1 LTAKR
6 APPRMSAIALFID
19 RPEADLM
26 RKTLPLLLLMLAT
39 CLTPFSSQAS
49 GGGEGEGEGAAQPAG
64 IGYYTLDPEFITNFI
79 TTGPTLGYVR
89 VKVDIMVDNAADIE
103 ILKKHDPLLR
113 DAINTLL
120 GAQTLDDV
128 KSQEGREKTRLAC
141 KAKVEELLTKEEGR
155 KVIRDLLFTNFLYQ

>member
-1 LTAKR
+1 
-6 APPRMSAIALFID
+6 
-19 RPEADLM
+19 M

-39 CLTPFSSQAS
+39 CLAPLTALGQA
-49 GGGEGEGEGAAQPAG
+49 GGGEGEGAAQPAG
-64 IGYYTLDPEFITNFI
+64 IGYYTLDPEFVTNFI

-89 VKVDIMVDNAADIE
+89 VKVDIMVDNASDIE
-103 ILKKHDPLLR
+103 LLKKHDPLLR

-120 GAQTLDDV
+120 GAQSLDDV

-155 KVIRDLLFTNFLYQ
+155 KVIRDLLFTNYLYQ

>member
-1 LTAKR
+1 
-6 APPRMSAIALFID
+6 MSAITSFFAE
-19 RPEADLM
+19 RREADIM
-26 RKTLPLLLLMLAT
+26 RKTLSLLLLLFTT
-39 CLTPFSSQAS
+39 CLSPLTAIAS
-49 GGGEGEGEGAAQPAG
+49 EGGGEGEAAAVPSG

-79 TTGPTLGYVR
+79 TTGPNLGYVR
-89 VKVDIMVDNAADIE
+89 VKVDLMVDNAADIE

-120 GAQTLDDV
+120 GAETQDDV

-141 KAKVEELLTKEEGR
+141 KAKIEELLTKEEGR

>member
-1 LTAKR
+1 
-6 APPRMSAIALFID
+6 
-19 RPEADLM
+19 M
-26 RKTLPLLLLMLAT
+26 RKTLPILLLMLAT
-39 CLTPFSSQAS
+39 CLAPLTALAQA
-49 GGGEGEGEGAAQPAG
+49 GGGEGEGAAQPAG

-103 ILKKHDPLLR
+103 LLKKHDPLLR

-120 GAQTLDDV
+120 GAQSLDDV

-155 KVIRDLLFTNFLYQ
+155 KVIRDLLFTNYLYQ

>member
-1 LTAKR
+1 MTAKR

-39 CLTPFSSQAS
+39 CWAPLTTLAQE
-49 GGGEGEGEGAAQPAG
+49 GGGEGEGAAQPAG

-120 GAQTLDDV
+120 GSQTLDDV

>member
-1 LTAKR
+1 
-6 APPRMSAIALFID
+6 MSKKIILF
-19 RPEADLM
+19 
-26 RKTLPLLLLMLAT
+26 LLMLT
-39 CLTPFSSQAS
+39 SCLSPLTTFAQE
-49 GGGEGEGEGAAQPAG
+49 GGGEGGEGAAQPTG

-103 ILKKHDPLLR
+103 LLKKHDPLLR

-120 GAQTLDDV
+120 GSQTLEEV
-128 KSQEGREKTRLAC
+128 KSQEGREKIRLKC

>member
-1 LTAKR
+1 
-6 APPRMSAIALFID
+6 
-19 RPEADLM
+19 M
-26 RKTLPLLLLMLAT
+26 RKTLPILLLMLAT
-39 CLTPFSSQAS
+39 NLVSLTTFANE
-49 GGGEGEGEGAAQPAG
+49 GGGEGEGEAAQPAG

-120 GAQTLDDV
+120 GAQNLDDV

-155 KVIRDLLFTNFLYQ
+155 KVIRDLLFTNYLYQ

>member
-1 LTAKR
+1 MTAKH
-6 APPRMSAIALFID
+6 APPRMGATALFID

-39 CLTPFSSQAS
+39 CLAPLTTLAQE
-49 GGGEGEGEGAAQPAG
+49 GGGEGEGAAQPAG

-103 ILKKHDPLLR
+103 LLKKHDPLLR

-120 GAQTLDDV
+120 GSQTLDDV